1 MNRLRSLSAWFT
13 TEAEESPP
21 KKIKLSKDFDDNQ
34 FISSSPPASPSFAK
48 RNSLLGS
55 LLSPVLTL
63 FSRDRDDEDR
73 KSTSSDTSRKDS
85 QLQIHIEEEL
95 APSQPICD
103 ICAGLERKYKC
114 KSDLDL
120 LAYENPEDCMP
131 DWQDPYY
138 FIKHVPPLP
147 DHMKFRKPVL
157 PMKSRQTP
165 RKTIVLDLDETLVHC
180 SLELLH
186 DATLVFPVY
195 FQQNTY
201 QVYVRIRPHFKEF
214 LQTIS
219 SKYEVILF
227 TASKKVYADKLL
239 NLLDPDRSLV
249 KHRLFR
255 EHCVQVHGNYVKDL
269 EVLGRDLSHTVI
281 IDNSPQAFAY
291 QLFNGI
297 PIESW
302 FKDQDDKELLNLVP
316 FLDHLASLDEDV
328 RPHIKQRFKLHK
340 LLPPD

>member
-1 MNRLRSLSAWFT
+1 MNRLRSLSSWFT
-13 TEAEESPP
+13 TETEETPN
-21 KKIKLSKDFDDNQ
+21 KKIKLSKDYDANP
-34 FISSSPPASPSFAK
+34 FITSSPPASPSIPK
-48 RNSLLGS
+48 RHSLLGS

-63 FSRDRDDEDR
+63 FSRDRDEDDQ
-73 KSTSSDTSRKDS
+73 KSTSSDTSDS
-85 QLQIHIEEEL
+85 QTQIHIEEEL
-95 APSQPICD
+95 PPIFPMCD
-103 ICAGLERKYKC
+103 TCAGLARQYKC

-120 LAYENPEDCMP
+120 LHAYDNPDDCMP

-147 DHMKFRKPVL
+147 EYLKFRKPVL

-219 SKYEVILF
+219 EKYEVILF

-316 FLDHLASLDEDV
+316 FLEHLASLEEDV